1 MPLLSLLTKTIVDLT
16 YYETTQAEVDALNRR
31 RDTAVGTVANMEA
44 EQAYLQY
51 LERKGLEEYS
61 AGGETEEDEE
71 DIMWDRKAWMF

>member
-1 MPLLSLLTKTIVDLT
+1 
-16 YYETTQAEVDALNRR
+16 
-31 RDTAVGTVANMEA
+31 MEA